1 MSLPAAPGWF
11 HVLQTLLDKELR
23 AEWRS
28 KELISTLLV
37 FGVLVLLVFNF
48 AFPPGVRDMAVLTPG
63 ILWTSFIFSS
73 ILGLNRS
80 LAREKDDGCLQGL
93 LLTPIDRGQI
103 FLGKMLANLLFL
115 LVMEVFLSMVFVA
128 FFNVD
133 LWTHVVGYARVVVL
147 GSIGFTA
154 VGTLLAAMAVQTR
167 LQEVMLPVLLLP
179 MAAPILI
186 GAVKATAAVLSMPDP
201 AALAFWTRFL
211 LTFDGVF
218 LIVCFLGFEYVVQ
231 E

>member
-1 MSLPAAPGWF
+1 MTSPAPWYSI
-11 HVLQTLLDKELR
+11 LWTLLDKELR
-23 AEWRS
+23 SEWRS
-28 KELISTLLV
+28 KELFSTLLV

-48 AFPPGVRDMAVLTPG
+48 AFPPGVRNMAVLSPG
-63 ILWTSFIFSS
+63 ILWSSFVFSS

-80 LAREKDDGCLQGL
+80 LAKEKDDGCLQGM
-93 LLTPIDRGQI
+93 LLTPADRGLL
-103 FLGKMLANLLFL
+103 FLGKWLANLIFL
-115 LVMEVFLSMVFVA
+115 VGMELLLSCVFVA
-128 FFNVD
+128 FFDVD
-133 LWTHVVGYARVVVL
+133 LWSHALPYARVVLL

-167 LQEVMLPVLLLP
+167 YQEVMLPILLLP

-186 GAVKATAAVLSMPDP
+186 GTVKATAAVLGTPDP
-201 AALAFWTRFL
+201 AVLSFWTRFL

-218 LIVCFLGFEYVVQ
+218 LIVSFLGFEYVVQ